1 MDSFYRVSCVSFSSR
16 VGDVK
21 YNCDQIIKMWKK
33 KDTSKVSLV
42 VFPELCICGYTCE
55 DMLFQEDFIARIYD
69 GLKEIIDQSKKFDSI
84 AVIGCPILFESKLY
98 DCAVVIQG
106 GTILGV
112 VPKTY
117 ISNCFEAYERRW
129 FAPGAGIC
137 DKSVRILDQD
147 INFGT
152 DLIFKKDE
160 YFCFGVELAGDLRN
174 LIPPSSYQALAGATV
189 LVNLS
194 ASSELLSKTQGRS
207 LLVNSQAKRCNA
219 LYMYVS
225 SGSGESGKD
234 YLYLGDAI
242 ISDMGV
248 EVARTKM
255 RDVQNSQD
263 GLSVDYDV
271 DLKKVYFS
279 RLKESLHSD
288 NKIPQYRI
296 VPVKAESL
304 SKDEINLNLSKT
316 PFISSDT
323 ITQFEEAKLFLT
335 SALYQRMKA
344 ARASKFIIGLSGGAD
359 STFVMLMVVETCR
372 RFGIPL
378 TDIIAISMP
387 GLGTSGRTKNN
398 SKLLAQLLGT
408 SFCEIDISS
417 SMEDYFKD
425 INLKD
430 KNNVAYENSQ
440 ARRRSSLLF
449 DIANKE
455 GGINLG
461 TGDLS
466 EIFLGWCT
474 YAGDQMSSYNINASL
489 PKTLIKHFIS
499 MFAEYDYKDNSEV
512 VSVLKD
518 IVDTP
523 ISPELRPGQNTEEL
537 VAPYE
542 LVDFFMYYFLK
553 WGYGFEKLVCLT
565 DKVFNQDEKK
575 YPIKY
580 IEETFRMILKR
591 YYQNQFKRSPSV
603 DGVCIT
609 GISLSSRRGIGVP
622 SDLVNIDI

>member
-1 MDSFYRVSCVSFSSR
+1 MESFYRVSCVSFSSR
-16 VGDVK
+16 VADIE
-21 YNCDQIIKMWKK
+21 YNCDQLIKWWKK
-33 KDTSKVSLV
+33 KDDMNVSLV
-42 VFPELCICGYTCE
+42 IFPELCVCGYTCE
-55 DMLFQEDFIARIYD
+55 DLLFQEDFISKIYI
-69 GLKEIIDQSKKFDSI
+69 GIQKVLYASRTFKSI
-84 AVIGCPILFESKLY
+84 AVVGSPILFESKLY
-98 DCAVVIQG
+98 DCALVIQSG
-106 GTILGV
+106 KILGI

-117 ISNCFEAYERRW
+117 ISNCFEAWERRW
-129 FAPGAGIC
+129 FASGAEIRG
-137 DKSVRILDQD
+137 KTVRILDQD
-147 INFGT
+147 VSFGI
-152 DLIFKKDE
+152 DLIFKKDN

-194 ASSELLSKTQGRS
+194 ASSELFSKIKGRS

-219 LYMYVS
+219 LYMYTS
-225 SGSGESGKD
+225 SGSGESAKD
-234 YLYLGDAI
+234 NLYLGDAI

-248 EVARTKM
+248 EVVRSDM
-255 RDVQNSQD
+255 NQVQISNEGISI
-263 GLSVDYDV
+263 DYDT
-271 DLKKVYFS
+271 DLKKIYFS

-288 NKIPQYRI
+288 NKIPEFKI
-296 VPVKAESL
+296 IPVKANSL
-304 SKDEINLNLSKT
+304 LKEEIKLNLSKT

-323 ITQFEEAKLFLT
+323 VGQFEEAKLFLT
-335 SALYQRMKA
+335 SALQQRRIA
-344 ARASKFIIGLSGGAD
+344 ACSSKFIIGLSGGVD
-359 STFVMLMVVETCR
+359 STFVMLMAVETCK
-372 RFGIPL
+372 RFGLPL
-378 TDIIAISMP
+378 SDIVAVSMP
-387 GLGTSGRTKNN
+387 GLGTSQRTKNN
-398 SKLLAQLLGT
+398 SRLLAELLGT
-408 SFCEIDISS
+408 SFLEIDISN

-455 GGINLG
+455 HGLNLG

-474 YAGDQMSSYNINASL
+474 YNGDQMSSYNINSSL
-489 PKTLIKHFIS
+489 PKTLIKHFIG
-499 MFAEYDYKDNSEV
+499 MFASYDYKDNV
-512 VSVLKD
+512 KVASVLKD
-518 IVDTP
+518 IVVTP

-553 WGYGFEKLVCLT
+553 WGYGFDKIVYLT
-565 DKVFNQDEKK
+565 NKVFNQDEIK

-580 IEETFRMILKR
+580 IQDAFKLILKR

-622 SDLVNIDI
+622 SDLVNTDI

>member
-1 MDSFYRVSCVSFSSR
+1 MDSFYRVSCVSFKSR
-16 VGDVK
+16 VGDVE
-21 YNCDQIIKMWKK
+21 YNCSQILKFWKQ
-33 KDTSKVSLV
+33 KDKDKSSLV
-42 VFPELCICGYTCE
+42 IFPELCVCGYTCE
-55 DMLFQEDFIARIYD
+55 DLLFQEDFVSRIYS
-69 GLKEIIDQSKKFDSI
+69 GVKQIVDQSKKFDSI

-112 VPKTY
+112 VPKSY

-137 DKSVRILDQD
+137 GKTVRVFDQD
-147 INFGT
+147 ICFGT
-152 DLIFKKDE
+152 DLLFKKDQ

-242 ISDMGV
+242 ISDMGTV
-248 EVARTKM
+248 VARTDM
-255 RDVQNSQD
+255 SQVQRSEE
-263 GLSVDYDV
+263 GLSIDYDV
-271 DLKKVYFS
+271 DLKKIYFS

-288 NKIPQYRI
+288 NKIPECR
-296 VPVKAESL
+296 VVSVDARAL
-304 SKDEINLNLSKT
+304 LKDEIKLNLSKT

-323 ITQFEEAKLFLT
+323 KSQFEEAKLFLT

-344 ARASKFIIGLSGGAD
+344 ARASKFVIGLSGGAD
-359 STFVMLMVVETCR
+359 STFVMLMAVETCKR
-372 RFGIPL
+372 YGL
-378 TDIIAISMP
+378 SLQDIIAVSMP

-398 SKLLAQLLGT
+398 SELLAKLLGT
-408 SFCEIDISS
+408 RFCEIDISS

-425 INLKD
+425 INLED

-474 YAGDQMSSYNINASL
+474 YNGDQMSSYNINSSL

-499 MFAEYDYKDNSEV
+499 MFARIDYKDSSEIA
-512 VSVLKD
+512 SVLKD

-565 DKVFNQDEKK
+565 DKVFNHDEQK

-580 IEETFRMILKR
+580 IEETFRLILKR